1 MQSETQS
8 THRGTQMK
16 FTENEKAICLML
28 TQYIT
33 LYNLGFTNHAPDIV
47 ELSTQVQEMLIDKG
61 LI

>member
-1 MQSETQS
+1 
-8 THRGTQMK
+8 MK

-47 ELSTQVQEMLIDKG
+47 ELSTQVQEILMDKG